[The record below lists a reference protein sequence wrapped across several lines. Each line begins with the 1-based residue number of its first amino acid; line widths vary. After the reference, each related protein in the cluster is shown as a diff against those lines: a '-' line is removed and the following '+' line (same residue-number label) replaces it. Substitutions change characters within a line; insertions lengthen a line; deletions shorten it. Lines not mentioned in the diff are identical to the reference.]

1 MIARVVPSAAL
12 AASASAV
19 AARVAL
25 LRVLLTAEAPRA
37 AELRRTVEGLVFVEV
52 LRVVEVHRVGAALRI
67 VAAHRVGETL
77 RIVEVHWVGAALR
90 IVAVHRVGET
100 LRFVAVLRI
109 GGAAPVAEAPE
120 GPISIGQPIPPR
132 DARQVLPS
140 GIRPRDD
147 GGRVRACGPG
157 DQDLPVQLVAMMVVE
172 AKSPHAEVGRP
183 GIHRRHAEVGA
194 GRRRLNRA
202 VMLSARILMSR
213 RMATRSRR
221 HVMVTDAASA
231 AKKGSGFRRRFRE
244 PVLRL
249 VVRLRIGFEPGV
261 SLSMAN

>member
-1 MIARVVPSAAL
+1 MIARVVPSAPLAAL
-12 AASASAV
+12 ASPV
-19 AARVAL
+19 APRVAL
-25 LRVLLTAEAPRA
+25 LRIGRVLLTAEAPRA
-37 AELRRTVEGLVFVEV
+37 AGLLRTAEAHRIEAV

-67 VAAHRVGETL
+67 VAVHRVSETL
-77 RIVEVHWVGAALR
+77 RV
-90 IVAVHRVGET
+90 
-100 LRFVAVLRI
+100 VAVLRI
-109 GGAAPVAEAPE
+109 
-120 GPISIGQPIPPR
+120 
-132 DARQVLPS
+132 
-140 GIRPRDD
+140 
-147 GGRVRACGPG
+147 RVRACGPG
-157 DQDLPVQLVAMMVVE
+157 DQDLPVELVAMMVVE